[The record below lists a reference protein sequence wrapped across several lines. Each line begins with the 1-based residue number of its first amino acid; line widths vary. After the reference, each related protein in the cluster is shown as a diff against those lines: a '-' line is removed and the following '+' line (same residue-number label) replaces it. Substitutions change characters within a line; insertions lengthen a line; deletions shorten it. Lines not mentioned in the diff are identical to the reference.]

1 MEVNQPRVKANKR
14 DAVRVYSRRSV
25 VKATVLYLLLGLS
38 PTAHGFGRTLE
49 EANRRKI
56 FLICEGT
63 EPRTLDPQVSLG
75 ENEHRIIAALMVGL
89 VEYDEYDQAKEV
101 PGLADHWE
109 HNEDYSIWTFHIR
122 NNARWSNGDLVS
134 AQDFVQSYRR
144 MLTADLGAVYA
155 NALFV
160 LKGAQEYY
168 EQRLTDFNQVGVHAE
183 SPHTLKI
190 ELIGPTPYFL
200 SAIQVPAWF
209 PVHMPTILKFGRMD
223 ERDTKWIAPGNYVGT
238 GPFILKS
245 WRQNDVIEVV
255 RNPLYW
261 DAATVRLN
269 GVNFYSIESL
279 DTQERAFA
287 AGQLHKTQDVPFD
300 RIPYYRRDRPELI
313 RLDPVEGVYFYR
325 LNVQRK
331 PLDNPKVRL
340 ALNLAVDR
348 QQIVTHIT
356 RAKQRPATG
365 FTPPGMEGYEA
376 FNVIHYDPE
385 LARQLLAEAGY
396 PNGKGFPKFNILINT
411 YETHRIIAE
420 AIQQMWKQELNI
432 DVGIENQEFKVYLQ
446 SQTTMNYDIS
456 RSTWVGDFLDPLT
469 FLGTWITGDGNN
481 NTHWSNPTYDQ
492 LLAEAARTG
501 DPNVRLALLRDAERL
516 FLGQP
521 PVVTLYWYT
530 RVYLLDPS
538 VKNWY
543 PLALDEHN
551 YKYIDLETKENS
563 AAK

>member
-1 MEVNQPRVKANKR
+1 MSANKR
-14 DAVRVYSRRSV
+14 YASNVCLRRFV
-25 VKATVLYLLLGLS
+25 VKATVLWVLLSLS
-38 PTAHGFGRTLE
+38 STAHVSGRTLE
-49 EANRRKI
+49 EANRKKI

-63 EPRTLDPQVSLG
+63 EPRTLDPQVLLG
-75 ENEHRIIAALMVGL
+75 ENEHRIVAALMVGL
-89 VEYDEYDQAKEV
+89 VEYDEYDQAKEA

-109 HNEDYSIWTFHIR
+109 HNGDYSIWTFHIR
-122 NNARWSNGDLVS
+122 ENARWSNGDFVR
-134 AQDFVQSYRR
+134 AQDFVDSYRR
-144 MLTADLGAVYA
+144 MLTSSLGAAYA
-155 NALFV
+155 DSLFI
-160 LKGAQEYY
+160 LKGAREYY
-168 EQRLTDFNQVGVHAE
+168 EQKLTDFNQVGVHAE

-200 SAIQVPAWF
+200 SAIQNPAWF
-209 PVHMPTILKFGRMD
+209 PVHMPTILKFGRVD

-279 DTQERAFA
+279 GTQERAFA

-300 RIPYYRRDRPELI
+300 RIPYYRRDHPELI

-331 PLDNPKVRL
+331 PLDDPKVRL

-348 QQIVTHIT
+348 QQIVTDIT
-356 RAKQRPATG
+356 RAKQRSAVG
-365 FTPPGMEGYEA
+365 FTPPGMQGYEA
-376 FNVIHYDPE
+376 FDVMHYDPE
-385 LARQLLAEAGY
+385 RARRLLAEAGY
-396 PNGKGFPKFNILINT
+396 PNGRGFPKFNILINT
-411 YETHRIIAE
+411 YETHRMIAE
-420 AIQQMWKQELNI
+420 AIQRMWKQELNI
-432 DVGIENQEFKVYLQ
+432 DVGVENQEFKVYLQ
-446 SQTTMNYDIS
+446 SQTAMNYDIS
-456 RSTWVGDFLDPLT
+456 RSTWVGDFMDPVT
-469 FLGTWITGDGNN
+469 FLSMWTTGDGNN
-481 NTHWSNPTYDQ
+481 NTHWSNALYDQ
-492 LLAEAARTG
+492 LLAGAARAD
-501 DPNVRLALLRDAERL
+501 DPNARFTLLHEAERL
-516 FLGQP
+516 FLSEP

-551 YKYIDLETKENS
+551 YKYIDLETEENG
-563 AAK
+563 ATQK